1 MTLLEWGALGELI
14 GGVAIIAS
22 LIYVGRQVKENTTA
36 TKSAAAQA
44 MADTMNGY
52 VGLINASSNLSDI
65 LHRGATGLDNL
76 QGGEVIQF
84 GAFHDQMFICSESL
98 YYQWSDGVLD
108 EHLWNTYRHAIVDIL
123 MQKGSQDWWENRRH
137 WFGTQFAA
145 AVEELCSEVSAK
157 PMHFAS
163 VEA

>member
-1 MTLLEWGALGELI
+1 MELEQLSFISEI
-14 GGVAIIAS
+14 VAAIAVIAS

-36 TKSAAAQA
+36 TKSTAAQA

-52 VGLINASSNLSDI
+52 VGLINSSSNLSDI
-65 LHRGATGLDNL
+65 LHKGATGLDNL

-98 YYQWSDGVLD
+98 YYQWNDGVLD
-108 EHLWNTYRHAIVDIL
+108 DHLWNVYRHAMVDIL

-145 AVEELCSEVSAK
+145 AVDELCSEVSAK

>member
-14 GGVAIIAS
+14 GGIAIIAS

-36 TKSAAAQA
+36 TRSAAAQA
-44 MADTMNGY
+44 CADTTNGY
-52 VGLINASSNLSDI
+52 VGLINSSPNLSDI

-98 YYQWSDGVLD
+98 YYQWNDGVLD
-108 EHLWNTYRHAIVDIL
+108 DHLWNVYRHAMVDIL

-145 AVEELCSEVSAK
+145 AVDELCSEVSAK

>member
-1 MTLLEWGALGELI
+1 MELEQLSFISEI
-14 GGVAIIAS
+14 VAAIAVIAS

-36 TKSAAAQA
+36 TKSTAAQA

-52 VGLINASSNLSDI
+52 VGLINSSSNLSDI
-65 LHRGATGLDNL
+65 LHKGATGLDNL

>member
-1 MTLLEWGALGELI
+1 MELEQLSFISEI
-14 GGVAIIAS
+14 VAAIAVIAS

-36 TKSAAAQA
+36 TKSTAAQA

-52 VGLINASSNLSDI
+52 VGLINSSSNLSDI

-123 MQKGSQDWWENRRH
+123 MQKGSQDPPNEKSWP
-137 WFGTQFAA
+137 AA
-145 AVEELCSEVSAK
+145 KYCSK
-157 PMHFAS
+157 TS
-163 VEA
+163 VHLDIGRK